1 MSARRAHGPTQKHRA
16 APYDDAPPTNL
27 KFMSNSER
35 GKYYRR
41 RRKHYGQHLETCV
54 ADLREEIAAL
64 TISRQVQ
71 QELVLSQRRTPL
83 GAAAH
88 VVDEYCSLFSHGAP
102 VRLTVDEQNAS
113 ASLVAQ
119 ATNAQRGFLSA
130 VMNDNVR
137 FGEFLGVELLLG
149 QWERYSLY
157 HAAIDWKMTSLNIVQ
172 LAEPRVLTVDNR
184 HDEGPLVVSI
194 TADLRVRFS
203 RRTIEEVFLH
213 LVGDEALTQ
222 SLIGLEVTY
231 PCVNHFHFNEQGKI
245 EWYAPE
251 VDFVSALTK
260 ALGRPGLVARVVG
273 HALIEKDHM
282 IGDGSDGRKL
292 AAVGAVE
299 EEEVVT
305 GTRFSETDESYPYK
319 GTIFV
324 TPPARSKNKKRLR
337 EDDGFVAV
345 VSDDEPSPESPESSP
360 KPLNRLNL
368 AYILAD

>member
-157 HAAIDWKMTSLNIVQ
+157 HDLVEHRAAGRAASFDCGQPPRRGAASGVNHGG
-172 LAEPRVLTVDNR
+172 LARAVLASNDR
-184 HDEGPLVVSI
+184 G
-194 TADLRVRFS
+194 R
-203 RRTIEEVFLH
+203 
-213 LVGDEALTQ
+213 
-222 SLIGLEVTY
+222 LEVTY

-292 AAVGAVE
+292 AAVEAVE